1 MLVKKYISTDRLREI
16 LRTVNTRIVQE
27 IEIKECSNHIPCKL
41 GWVEIKVASNIYV
54 VSFWDQDER
63 YTQDAILYF
72 NEMLVEFDYLNILY
86 YKGIR
91 NVEII
96 I

>member
-1 MLVKKYISTDRLREI
+1 MLVKKYISTDKLRDI
-16 LRTVNTRIVQE
+16 LQTVNIRIVQE
-27 IEIKECSNHIPCKL
+27 IEVKECSNHIPFKL

-72 NEMLVEFDYLNILY
+72 NEMLCEFKNLNILY
-86 YKGIR
+86 YKGI
-91 NVEII
+91 
-96 I
+96 